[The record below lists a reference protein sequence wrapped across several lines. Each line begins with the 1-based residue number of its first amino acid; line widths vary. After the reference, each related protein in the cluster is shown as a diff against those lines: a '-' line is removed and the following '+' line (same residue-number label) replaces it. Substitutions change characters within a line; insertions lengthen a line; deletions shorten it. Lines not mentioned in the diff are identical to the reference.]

1 MGSKYTFFKPLD
13 LSKSNGKKKKIKT
26 LVNANILIRISLIIP
41 YLLYFISISK
51 PKKKKKKVL
60 YLTINLCFS
69 LYFFLL
75 YRCSTSMDRSMDR
88 LPAEERK
95 KINK

>member
-51 PKKKKKKVL
+51 PKKKSFIFDYQSMFL
-60 YLTINLCFS
+60 S
-69 LYFFLL
+69 LFL
-75 YRCSTSMDRSMDR
+75 ST
-88 LPAEERK
+88 LPLFH
-95 KINK
+95 IHG

>member
-1 MGSKYTFFKPLD
+1 MGSNYTFFKPLD
-13 LSKSNGKKKKIKT
+13 LSKSNGKKKEKIKT

-41 YLLYFISISK
+41 HLLYFISISK

-69 LYFFLL
+69 LYLFLV
-75 YRCSTSMDRSMDR
+75 YRCSTSMDS